1 MAVSFL
7 GKWFETLS
15 PRLKGIRDL
24 LPTLGPLHYLLSV
37 QVCISPDNYMASS
50 LPSSC
55 SLLRS
60 PTQTPY
66 LILTLPPT
74 QPLYPALFLFSTVFI
89 IF

>member
-1 MAVSFL
+1 MGVSFL
-7 GKWFETLS
+7 GKWFKTLS
-15 PRLKGIRDL
+15 PRLKGIIDL

-37 QVCISPDNYMASS
+37 QVCIFPDNYMASS

-60 PTQTPY
+60 PTQPLY

-74 QPLYPALFLFSTVFI
+74 QPPYPALFLFSIVFV